1 MTRHIKM
8 KYINTNGNQKTEIY
22 AYLSRRSL
30 MRLIGWSTF
39 GLGLGISA
47 CDLSNADSA
56 PTTKIKKESKMKS
69 TQSNPTIETRIPP
82 IDAAA
87 PAETSTATFAL
98 G

>member
-1 MTRHIKM
+1 M
-8 KYINTNGNQKTEIY
+8 KCIHTNGNQKTEIY
-22 AYLSRRSL
+22 TYLSRRSL
-30 MRLIGWSTF
+30 MKLIGLSTF
-39 GLGLGISA
+39 GMGLGISA

-56 PTTKIKKESKMKS
+56 PTAKIKRESKMKS
-69 TQSNPTIETRIPP
+69 TQSNATIETRIPP

>member
-1 MTRHIKM
+1 M
-8 KYINTNGNQKTEIY
+8 KPIHANGHQETEIY
-22 AYLSRRSL
+22 TYLSRRSL
-30 MRLIGWSTF
+30 MKLIGVSIF
-39 GLGLGISA
+39 GMGLGISA

-56 PTTKIKKESKMKS
+56 PTAKIKRESKMKS
-69 TQSNPTIETRIPP
+69 TQSNATIETRIPP